1 MAFKARDVATIKER
15 RQVADLLAIKDGY
28 TNRQPQHI
36 EAAAN
41 MTDKEVKDFL
51 KDNAPAVEVDE
62 IRPGELPPDLFGTCD
77 NLIKEFC
84 ERFEIDPHNI
94 TPLQWGAACS
104 YVGQWFKQRGTFQTE
119 STKSIMNNC
128 KKIDASAA
136 AEVLPVWAQLCGIYN
151 KVPLQHD
158 FANFCGL
165 SWSWVYKLEHKP
177 QEVTA
182 ADVSLFKALRG
193 ICRGGLDSRLLDGK
207 QAPVGAIFYAK
218 AKEGYQETQT
228 IRHEYGK
235 NDEEAAALPVFNDFG
250 AIEAKNS

>member
-1 MAFKARDVATIKER
+1 M
-15 RQVADLLAIKDGY
+15 ADLLAIKDGY
-28 TNRQPQHI
+28 TERQPQHVTR
-36 EAAAN
+36 AAD
-41 MTDKEVKDFL
+41 MTDKEIKDFL

-62 IRPGELPPDLFGTCD
+62 IRPGELPPDLFGTCN
-77 NLIKEFC
+77 NLILEFC
-84 ERFEIDPHNI
+84 QRFDIDPHNI
-94 TPLQWGAACS
+94 APLQWGGACM
-104 YVGQWFKQRGTFQTE
+104 YVGQWFKQQGTFRTE
-119 STKSIMNNC
+119 STKSIMSNC

-136 AEVLPVWAQLCGIYN
+136 AEVLPIWAQLCAVYN

-165 SWSWVYKLEHKP
+165 SWSWVYKLEHNA
-177 QEVTA
+177 QGVTA
-182 ADVSLFKALRG
+182 EDISLFKELQKV
-193 ICRGGLDSRLLDGK
+193 CRGGLDSRLLDGK

-235 NDEEAAALPVFNDFG
+235 MEDTAGSLPIFNDFG